1 MDNLQVEMQRINGMI
16 KGFYENSLIGISR
29 ENIKDTFSEVSTSLE
44 AISNDLDQ
52 DRVAIEE
59 SEEN

>member
-52 DRVAIEE
+52 DRVAIET